1 MKLERGRLRRQ
12 GVMLYLTAFSMIVV
26 MIIVVMGGYLYRFY
40 YRTIY
45 ENFVEANESDL
56 KAIESRHENDMAIIS
71 DVVSQINLSTDCTE
85 FLLDKQ
91 PLKSTKLEEQLYR
104 YTAVSQ
110 FFGQVLYFYHGDQYL
125 YNHQTSVRLDNFV
138 RTGLVLGDTDA
149 ETFRT
154 FLCGEDYRLKVLAEQ
169 TASGYIKMRY
179 MNDTDKV
186 TVYLKTVVP
195 KRNAVMVFLV
205 PEKYYDELFDTGDAE
220 DGRSHYILYDGQ
232 IIVKRESDE
241 TAKLD
246 SSVVSKIL
254 LGLTAGEEHDESSTD
269 NESSNSETEK
279 FSIFDELASGTTVSQ
294 KISVDGT
301 SMLVSMKT
309 GDSGLIYVSMQPMNV
324 FGGQIR
330 SGMWGIVFLLVLCSI
345 PAAFGIMLLYHKLAG
360 RIRRINVMLKKE
372 DRPYDLETIETG
384 IESLV
389 RNNETLAKSNET
401 LTKNNET
408 LAKNNETLTKNN
420 ETHIPLKKSRFVGN
434 LVRGVYRNEDEIR
447 RDAAE
452 AKIIIPKAA
461 SVLVIM
467 IGDLGGDRGQNN
479 EGKAE
484 KEMLDLVRSYSAI
497 DGYRIKLIS
506 KTRNVF
512 VIFTSDRGQA
522 EEMLVHFFH
531 IGRSLCEELVMA
543 VSDYHEN
550 LMEVP
555 QAYLEADTAFDTRF
569 LVDNS
574 NMIRYQQASKVEH
587 IEILP
592 ESFLRRLKN
601 AIRACN
607 SEEAD
612 EVIDEICGKLK
623 SSNHSLL
630 SFRVLY
636 NDILHILI
644 TEWNDTHVDF
654 SDIYNVFLLS
664 QCLNVQQFSDILHEV
679 CHSLID
685 ARQSNKPADSREPD
699 MATKAVAYMKEH
711 YSSPELTMAALADE
725 LSISP
730 VTMSVEFKNR
740 MGVNPSDYLGI
751 IRMEKAKELLKTT
764 TLKVKDVSVAVGYED
779 EHVFMRRFKK
789 YVGKTPG
796 QYREEY
802 TQES

>member
-1 MKLERGRLRRQ
+1 MKLERGKLRRQ
-12 GVMLYLTAFSMIVV
+12 GVLLYLAAFSLIVV
-26 MIIVVMGGYLYRFY
+26 LIIAVMGGYLYRFY

-45 ENFVEANESDL
+45 ENFVEANENDL
-56 KAIESRHENDMAIIS
+56 KAVESRHENDMAIIS
-71 DVVSQINLSTDCTE
+71 DVVSQINLSSDCTE

-91 PLKSTKLEEQLYR
+91 PLKSMKLEEQLYR

-125 YNHQTSVRLDNFV
+125 YNHQTSIRLDNFV
-138 RTGLVLGDTDA
+138 RTGLVLEDTDA
-149 ETFRT
+149 EEFRAL
-154 FLCGEDYRLKVLAEQ
+154 LCDEDYRLKVLPEQ
-169 TASGYIKMRY
+169 GTSGYIKVRY
-179 MNDTDKV
+179 MDDTDKV
-186 TVYLKTVVP
+186 TVYLKTIVP

-205 PEKYYDELFDTGDAE
+205 PKQYYDGLLATGDEE
-220 DGRSHYILYDGQ
+220 DGRSHYIVYDGQ
-232 IIVKRESDE
+232 IIVKRETSE
-241 TAKLD
+241 TADLD
-246 SSVVSKIL
+246 SSVVNKTL
-254 LGLTAGEEHDESSTD
+254 LSLVTNEADGESSEND
-269 NESSNSETEK
+269 GLRA
-279 FSIFDELASGTTVSQ
+279 FDALASGTTVSQ

-301 SMLVSMKT
+301 SMLVSMKA
-309 GDSGLIYVSMQPMNV
+309 GDSGLLYVSMQAMHV

-330 SGMWGIVFLLVLCSI
+330 SGMWGIVFLLLLCSI
-345 PAAFGIMLLYHKLAG
+345 PAAFGIVLLYRKLAG

-372 DRPYDLETIETG
+372 ERPYDLETIETG

-389 RNNETLAKSNET
+389 KNNETLAKSNETLAKSNET

-408 LAKNNETLTKNN
+408 LAKKN
-420 ETHIPLKKSRFVGN
+420 ETHMPLKKSRFIGN
-434 LVRGVYRNEDEIR
+434 LVRGVYRNTDEIKK
-447 RDAAE
+447 DAAE
-452 AKIIIPKAA
+452 AQITIPESA

-467 IGDLGGDRGQNN
+467 LGELGGDRGQNN
-479 EGKAE
+479 EEKAE
-484 KEMLDLVRSYSAI
+484 KAMLDLIRNYPAL

-512 VIFTSDRGQA
+512 VIFVADRAQA
-522 EEMLVHFFH
+522 EDMLERFFAV
-531 IGRSLCEELVMA
+531 GRSYCEELIMA
-543 VSDYHEN
+543 VSDYHED

-607 SEEAD
+607 REEAD
-612 EVIDEICGKLK
+612 EVIDEICSKLK

-654 SDIYNVFLLS
+654 SNIYNVFLLS

-685 ARQSNKPADSREPD
+685 ARQSNEPADSKEPD

-711 YSSPELTMAALADE
+711 YSSPDLTMASLADE

-764 TLKVKDVSVAVGYED
+764 TLKVKDVSAAVGYED

-796 QYREEY
+796 QYREEH
-802 TQES
+802 TQGNER

>member
-1 MKLERGRLRRQ
+1 MKLERGKLRRQ
-12 GVMLYLTAFSMIVV
+12 GVLLYLAAFSMIVV
-26 MIIVVMGGYLYRFY
+26 LIIAVMGGYLYQFY
-40 YRTIY
+40 HRTIY
-45 ENFVEANESDL
+45 KNFVESNENDIE
-56 KAIESRHENDMAIIS
+56 AIKSRHENDMAITS
-71 DVVSQINLSTDCTE
+71 DVVSQINLSADCTE
-85 FLLDKQ
+85 FLLRKQ

-110 FFGQVLYFYHGDQYL
+110 FFGQVLYFYQGDQYL
-125 YNHQTSVRLDNFV
+125 YNHQTSIKMDNFLQN
-138 RTGLVLGDTDA
+138 GLILDETDA
-149 ETFRT
+149 DVFRQ
-154 FLCGEDYRLKVLAEQ
+154 LLYANDYQMKVLPEQ
-169 TASGYIKMRY
+169 DASGYIKGHY
-179 MNDTDKV
+179 MSDTNKV
-186 TVYLKTVVP
+186 TVYLKTVAP

-205 PEKYYDELFDTGDAE
+205 PEQYYDGLLDTGDEE
-220 DGRSHYILYDGQ
+220 DGRSHYILYDDQ
-232 IIVKRESDE
+232 IIVKRETSE
-241 TAKLD
+241 ISELD
-246 SSVVSKIL
+246 SSVVNKTL
-254 LGLTAGEEHDESSTD
+254 LSLATNEEDGESSEND
-269 NESSNSETEK
+269 GLRAL
-279 FSIFDELASGTTVSQ
+279 DALASGTTVSQ

-301 SMLVSMKT
+301 SMLVSMQA
-309 GDSGLIYVSMQPMNV
+309 GNSGLLYVSMQPMHV
-324 FGGQIR
+324 FAGQIR
-330 SGMWGIVFLLVLCSI
+330 SGMWGIVFLLLLCSI
-345 PAAFGIMLLYHKLAG
+345 PAAFGIVLLYRKIAG

-389 RNNETLAKSNET
+389 KNNETLTKSNETLAKSNET

-408 LAKNNETLTKNN
+408 LTKTNEK
-420 ETHIPLKKSRFVGN
+420 HVPLKKSSFIGN

-447 RDAAE
+447 KDAAE
-452 AKIIIPKAA
+452 AKITIPEVA

-467 IGDLGGDRGQNN
+467 LGELGGDRGQNN
-479 EGKAE
+479 EEKAE
-484 KEMLDLVRSYSAI
+484 KEMLDLIRNYPAL

-512 VIFTSDRGQA
+512 VIFASDREQA
-522 EEMLVHFFH
+522 EAMLARFFAV
-531 IGRSLCEELVMA
+531 GRSYCEELVMA
-543 VSDYHEN
+543 VSDYHED

-607 SEEAD
+607 REEAD
-612 EVIDEICGKLK
+612 EVIDEICSKLK

-654 SDIYNVFLLS
+654 SNIYNVFLLS

-685 ARQSNKPADSREPD
+685 ARQSSESDISKEPD

-711 YSSPELTMAALADE
+711 YSSPDLTMASLADE

-764 TLKVKDVSVAVGYED
+764 TLKVKDVSAAVGYED

-796 QYREEY
+796 QYREEH
-802 TQES
+802 TQGN

>member
-1 MKLERGRLRRQ
+1 MKLERGKLRHQ
-12 GVMLYLTAFSMIVV
+12 GVLLYLAAFSMIVV
-26 MIIVVMGGYLYRFY
+26 MIIVVMGGYLYQFY
-40 YRTIY
+40 HHTIY
-45 ENFVEANESDL
+45 KNFVEANESDV
-56 KAIESRHENDMAIIS
+56 KAIESRHENDMEIIS
-71 DVVSQINLSTDCTE
+71 NVVSQISLSPDCTE

-91 PLKSTKLEEQLYR
+91 PLKSIKLEEQLYR
-104 YTAVSQ
+104 YTTVSQ

-125 YNHQTSVRLDNFV
+125 YNHQTSIALDNFV
-138 RTGLVLGDTDA
+138 KNGLVLENM
-149 ETFRT
+149 ETYIFREL
-154 FLCGEDYRLKVLAEQ
+154 LCEENYKLKALPEQ
-169 TASGYIKMRY
+169 GVSGYVKVRY
-179 MNDTDKV
+179 MNDTDKL
-186 TVYLKTVVP
+186 TVYLKTVAP

-205 PEKYYDELFDTGDAE
+205 PEEYYDGLLNIGDAE

-232 IIVKRESDE
+232 IIVKREN
-241 TAKLD
+241 AKIATLD
-246 SSVVSKIL
+246 SEAVNKTL
-254 LGLTAGEEHDESSTD
+254 LGLAAGEEK
-269 NESSNSETEK
+269 SEVLVSK
-279 FSIFDELASGTTVSQ
+279 KIF
-294 KISVDGT
+294 VDGT
-301 SMLVSMKT
+301 SMLVSMQT
-309 GDSGLIYVSMQPMNV
+309 GDSGLIYVSMQPMHV
-324 FGGQIR
+324 FAGQIR
-330 SGMWGIVFLLVLCSI
+330 SGMWGIVFLLLLCSI
-345 PAAFGIMLLYHKLAG
+345 PAAFGIMLLYRKLAG

-389 RNNETLAKSNET
+389 KNNETLAKSNET
-401 LTKNNET
+401 LAKSNEKLT
-408 LAKNNETLTKNN
+408 KNNETLTKTN
-420 ETHIPLKKSRFVGN
+420 ETHMPLKKSRFIGN
-434 LVRGVYRNEDEIR
+434 LVRGIYRNEDEIR
-447 RDAAE
+447 KDAAE
-452 AKIIIPKAA
+452 AKIAIPESA
-461 SVLVIM
+461 SILVIM
-467 IGDLGGDRGQNN
+467 LGDLGGDRGQNN
-479 EGKAE
+479 EVKAE
-484 KEMLDLVRSYSAI
+484 KEMLELIRGYSAL

-512 VIFTSDRGQA
+512 VIFTSDREQA
-522 EEMLVHFFH
+522 EDMLVHFFE
-531 IGRSLCEELVMA
+531 IGCSLCEEFVMA

-550 LMEVP
+550 LMEIP

-607 SEEAD
+607 REEAD
-612 EVIDEICGKLK
+612 QVIDEICSKLK

-654 SDIYNVFLLS
+654 SNIYNVFLLS

-685 ARQSNKPADSREPD
+685 ARQSSESEESKEPD

-711 YSSPELTMAALADE
+711 YNSPDLTMASLADE

-764 TLKVKDVSVAVGYED
+764 TLKVKDVSAAVGYED

-796 QYREEY
+796 QYREEH
-802 TQES
+802 TQENER

>member
-1 MKLERGRLRRQ
+1 MKLERGKLRHR
-12 GVMLYLTAFSMIVV
+12 GVLLYLAAFSMIVV
-26 MIIVVMGGYLYRFY
+26 LIIAVMGGYLYRFY
-40 YRTIY
+40 HRTIY

-71 DVVSQINLSTDCTE
+71 DVASQINLSSDCTE

-91 PLKSTKLEEQLYR
+91 PLKSMKLEEQLYR
-104 YTAVSQ
+104 YMAVSQ

-125 YNHQTSVRLDNFV
+125 YNQKTSIRLDNFV
-138 RTGLVLGDTDA
+138 RTGLVLEDIDA
-149 ETFRT
+149 EEFRT
-154 FLCGEDYRLKVLAEQ
+154 LLCDEDYRLQILPEQ
-169 TASGYIKMRY
+169 GASGYIKSLY
-179 MNDTDKV
+179 MSDTDKV
-186 TVYLKTVVP
+186 TVYLKTIAP

-205 PEKYYDELFDTGDAE
+205 PEQYYDGLLDVGDEE

-232 IIVKRESDE
+232 IIVKRETSE

-246 SSVVSKIL
+246 SSVVNKTL
-254 LGLTAGEEHDESSTD
+254 LSL
-269 NESSNSETEK
+269 
-279 FSIFDELASGTTVSQ
+279 SGTTVSQ

-301 SMLVSMKT
+301 SMLVSMKA
-309 GDSGLIYVSMQPMNV
+309 GDSGLIYVSMQPMHV

-330 SGMWGIVFLLVLCSI
+330 SGMWGIVFLLLLCSI
-345 PAAFGIMLLYHKLAG
+345 PAAFGIVFLYRKLAG

-384 IESLV
+384 IESLIK
-389 RNNETLAKSNET
+389 NNETLAKSNETLAKSNET

-408 LAKNNETLTKNN
+408 LAKTN
-420 ETHIPLKKSRFVGN
+420 ETHMPLKKSRFIGN
-434 LVRGVYRNEDEIR
+434 LVRGVYRNTDEICK
-447 RDAAE
+447 DAAE
-452 AKIIIPKAA
+452 AKITIPDAA

-467 IGDLGGDRGQNN
+467 LGELGGDRGQNN
-479 EGKAE
+479 EEKAE
-484 KEMLDLVRSYSAI
+484 KAMLDLIRNCPAL

-512 VIFTSDRGQA
+512 VIFVADRAQA
-522 EEMLVHFFH
+522 EDMLERFFAV
-531 IGRSLCEELVMA
+531 GRSYCEELVMA
-543 VSDYHEN
+543 VSDYHED

-607 SEEAD
+607 REEAD
-612 EVIDEICGKLK
+612 EVIDEICSKLK

-654 SDIYNVFLLS
+654 SNIYNVFLLS

-685 ARQSNKPADSREPD
+685 ARQSNESEDSKEPD
-699 MATKAVAYMKEH
+699 MATKAVAYMKAH
-711 YSSPELTMAALADE
+711 YSSPDLTMASLADE

-764 TLKVKDVSVAVGYED
+764 TLKVKDVSAAVGYED

-796 QYREEY
+796 QYREEH
-802 TQES
+802 TQGN

>member
-1 MKLERGRLRRQ
+1 MKLERVKLRRQ
-12 GVMLYLTAFSMIVV
+12 GVLLYLAAFSMIVV
-26 MIIVVMGGYLYRFY
+26 LIIAVMGGYLYRFY
-40 YRTIY
+40 HHTIY
-45 ENFVEANESDL
+45 ENFVEANENDL
-56 KAIESRHENDMAIIS
+56 GAIESRHENDMNIIS
-71 DVVSQINLSTDCTE
+71 NVVSQINLSSDCTE

-91 PLKSTKLEEQLYR
+91 PLKSKKLEEQLYR
-104 YTAVSQ
+104 YAAVSQ
-110 FFGQVLYFYHGDQYL
+110 FFGQILYFYHGDQYL
-125 YNHQTSVRLDNFV
+125 YNQKTSIRLDNFI
-138 RTGLVLGDTDA
+138 RTGLVLEKTDA
-149 ETFRT
+149 EDFRKL
-154 FLCGEDYRLKVLAEQ
+154 LCAEDYKLKVLPEQ
-169 TASGYIKMRY
+169 EASGYIKTLY
-179 MNDTDKV
+179 MSDTDKV
-186 TVYLKTVVP
+186 TVYLETIAP
-195 KRNAVMVFLV
+195 KKNAVMVFLV
-205 PEKYYDELFDTGDAE
+205 PEQYYDELLNVGDEE

-232 IIVKRESDE
+232 IVAKRETGE
-241 TAKLD
+241 TAELD
-246 SSVVSKIL
+246 SSAVEKTL
-254 LGLTAGEEHDESSTD
+254 LG
-269 NESSNSETEK
+269 
-279 FSIFDELASGTTVSQ
+279 LASGTVVS
-294 KISVDGT
+294 KELSVDGT
-301 SMLVSMKT
+301 SMLVSMQA
-309 GDSGLIYVSMQPMNV
+309 GDSGLVYVSMQPMRI
-324 FGGQIR
+324 FAGQIR
-330 SGMWGIVFLLVLCSI
+330 SGLWGIVFLLLICSI
-345 PAAFGIMLLYHKLAG
+345 PAAFGIVLLYRKIAG

-389 RNNETLAKSNET
+389 KNNETLAKSNET
-401 LTKNNET
+401 LAKSNET
-408 LAKNNETLTKNN
+408 LAKTNEQ
-420 ETHIPLKKSRFVGN
+420 HVPLKKSSFIGN
-434 LVRGVYRNEDEIR
+434 LVRGIYRNTDEIR
-447 RDAAE
+447 KDAAE
-452 AKIIIPKAA
+452 AKIVIPESV

-467 IGDLGGDRGQNN
+467 LGDLGGDRGQSN

-484 KEMLDLVRSYSAI
+484 KEMLELIRNYSAL

-512 VIFTSDRGQA
+512 VIFASDRTQA
-522 EEMLVHFFH
+522 EEMLVRFFAV
-531 IGRSLCEELVMA
+531 GRSFCEEFIMA
-543 VSDYHEN
+543 VSDYHED

-607 SEEAD
+607 QTEAD
-612 EVIDEICGKLK
+612 EVIDEICSKLK

-654 SDIYNVFLLS
+654 SNIYNVFLLS

-685 ARQSNKPADSREPD
+685 ARQSNESEDLKEPD

-711 YSSPELTMAALADE
+711 YNSPDLTMASLADE

-764 TLKVKDVSVAVGYED
+764 TLKVKDVSAAVGYED

-796 QYREEY
+796 QYREEHAR
-802 TQES
+802 ENGR

>member
-1 MKLERGRLRRQ
+1 MKLERGKLRHQ
-12 GVMLYLTAFSMIVV
+12 GVLLYLAAFSL
-26 MIIVVMGGYLYRFY
+26 IIVLIIAVMGGYLYRFY
-40 YRTIY
+40 HRTIY
-45 ENFVEANESDL
+45 ENFVEANENDL
-56 KAIESRHENDMAIIS
+56 KAIESRHENDMTIIS
-71 DVVSQINLSTDCTE
+71 DVVSQVNLSSDCTE

-91 PLKSTKLEEQLYR
+91 PLKSMKLEEQLYR

-125 YNHQTSVRLDNFV
+125 YNHQTSIRLDNFI
-138 RTGLVLGDTDA
+138 RTGLMLEETDA
-149 ETFRT
+149 EEFRKL
-154 FLCGEDYRLKVLAEQ
+154 LCDEDYRLKILPEQ
-169 TASGYIKMRY
+169 VASGYIKTLY
-179 MNDTDKV
+179 MSDTDKV
-186 TVYLKTVVP
+186 TVYLKTVAP
-195 KRNAVMVFLV
+195 KQNAVMVFLV
-205 PEKYYDELFDTGDAE
+205 PEQYYAGLLGVGDAE
-220 DGRSHYILYDGQ
+220 DGRSHYILYDDQ
-232 IIVKRESDE
+232 IIVKRETDE
-241 TAKLD
+241 ISELD
-246 SSVVSKIL
+246 SSVVSKTL
-254 LGLTAGEEHDESSTD
+254 LGL
-269 NESSNSETEK
+269 
-279 FSIFDELASGTTVSQ
+279 SGTSGSKEV
-294 KISVDGT
+294 SVDGT
-301 SMLVSMKT
+301 SMLVSMQA
-309 GDSGLIYVSMQPMNV
+309 GDSGLIYVSMQPMHV
-324 FGGQIR
+324 FAGQIR
-330 SGMWGIVFLLVLCSI
+330 SGMWGIVFLLLLCSI
-345 PAAFGIMLLYHKLAG
+345 PAAFGIVLLYRKLAG

-389 RNNETLAKSNET
+389 KNNETLAKSNETLTKSNET

-408 LAKNNETLTKNN
+408 LAKTN
-420 ETHIPLKKSRFVGN
+420 ETHIPLKKSRFIGN
-434 LVRGVYRNEDEIR
+434 LVRGVYRNADEIR
-447 RDAAE
+447 KDAAE
-452 AKIIIPKAA
+452 AKITIPEAA

-467 IGDLGGDRGQNN
+467 LGELGGDRGQNN
-479 EGKAE
+479 EEKAE
-484 KEMLDLVRSYSAI
+484 KEMLELIRNYPAL

-512 VIFTSDRGQA
+512 VIFSSDREQA
-522 EEMLVHFFH
+522 EAMLARFFAV
-531 IGRSLCEELVMA
+531 GRSYCEELVMA
-543 VSDYHEN
+543 VSDYHED

-607 SEEAD
+607 REEAD
-612 EVIDEICGKLK
+612 QVIDEICSKLK

-654 SDIYNVFLLS
+654 SNIYNVFLLS

-685 ARQSNKPADSREPD
+685 ARQSSESEDSKEPD

-711 YSSPELTMAALADE
+711 YNSPDLTMASLADE

-764 TLKVKDVSVAVGYED
+764 TLKVKDVSAAVGYED

-796 QYREEY
+796 QYREEH
-802 TQES
+802 TQGN

>member
-1 MKLERGRLRRQ
+1 MKLERGKLRHQ
-12 GVMLYLTAFSMIVV
+12 GVLLYLAAFSMIVV
-26 MIIVVMGGYLYRFY
+26 MIIVVMGGYLYQFY
-40 YRTIY
+40 HHTIY
-45 ENFVEANESDL
+45 KNFVEANESDV
-56 KAIESRHENDMAIIS
+56 KAIESRHENDMEIIS
-71 DVVSQINLSTDCTE
+71 NVVSQISLSPDCTE

-91 PLKSTKLEEQLYR
+91 PLKSIKLEEQLYR
-104 YTAVSQ
+104 YTTVSQ

-125 YNHQTSVRLDNFV
+125 YNHQTSIALDNFV
-138 RTGLVLGDTDA
+138 KNGLVLENMETY
-149 ETFRT
+149 TFREL
-154 FLCGEDYRLKVLAEQ
+154 LCEENYKLKVLPEQ
-169 TASGYIKMRY
+169 GVSGYVKVRY
-179 MNDTDKV
+179 MNDTDKL
-186 TVYLKTVVP
+186 TVYLKTVAP

-205 PEKYYDELFDTGDAE
+205 PEEYYDGLLNIGDAE

-232 IIVKRESDE
+232 IIVKREN
-241 TAKLD
+241 AKIATLD
-246 SSVVSKIL
+246 SEAVNKTL
-254 LGLTAGEEHDESSTD
+254 LGLAAGEEK
-269 NESSNSETEK
+269 SEVLISK
-279 FSIFDELASGTTVSQ
+279 KIF
-294 KISVDGT
+294 VDGT
-301 SMLVSMKT
+301 SMLVSMQT
-309 GDSGLIYVSMQPMNV
+309 GDSGLVYVSMQPMHV
-324 FGGQIR
+324 FAGQIR
-330 SGMWGIVFLLVLCSI
+330 SGLWGIVFLLLICSI
-345 PAAFGIMLLYHKLAG
+345 PAAFGIVLLYRKIAG

-389 RNNETLAKSNET
+389 KNNETLAKSNET
-401 LTKNNET
+401 LAKSNET
-408 LAKNNETLTKNN
+408 LAKTNEQ
-420 ETHIPLKKSRFVGN
+420 HVPLKKSSFIGN
-434 LVRGVYRNEDEIR
+434 LVRGIYRNTDEIR
-447 RDAAE
+447 KDAEE
-452 AKIIIPKAA
+452 AKIVIPESV

-467 IGDLGGDRGQNN
+467 LGELGGDRGQNN
-479 EGKAE
+479 EEKAE
-484 KEMLDLVRSYSAI
+484 KEMLDLIRNYPAL

-512 VIFTSDRGQA
+512 VIFASDRTQA
-522 EEMLVHFFH
+522 EEMLVRFFAV
-531 IGRSLCEELVMA
+531 GRSFCEEFIMA
-543 VSDYHEN
+543 VSDYHED
-550 LMEVP
+550 LMEIP

-607 SEEAD
+607 REEAD
-612 EVIDEICGKLK
+612 EVIDEICSKLK

-654 SDIYNVFLLS
+654 SNIYNVFLLS

-685 ARQSNKPADSREPD
+685 ARQSNESEDLKEPD

-711 YSSPELTMAALADE
+711 YNSPDLTMASLADE

-764 TLKVKDVSVAVGYED
+764 MLKVKDVSAAVGYED

-796 QYREEY
+796 QYREEHAR
-802 TQES
+802 ENGR

>member
-1 MKLERGRLRRQ
+1 MKLERGKLRRQ
-12 GVMLYLTAFSMIVV
+12 GVLLYLAAFSLIVV
-26 MIIVVMGGYLYRFY
+26 LIIAVMGGYLYRFY
-40 YRTIY
+40 HRTIY
-45 ENFVEANESDL
+45 ENFVEANENDL

-71 DVVSQINLSTDCTE
+71 DVVSQINLSSDCTE

-91 PLKSTKLEEQLYR
+91 PLKSMKLEEQLYR

-125 YNHQTSVRLDNFV
+125 YNHQTSIRLDNFV
-138 RTGLVLGDTDA
+138 RTGLVLEDTDA
-149 ETFRT
+149 EDFREL
-154 FLCGEDYRLKVLAEQ
+154 LCDEDYRLKVLPEQ
-169 TASGYIKMRY
+169 GTSGYIKARY
-179 MNDTDKV
+179 MDDTDKV
-186 TVYLKTVVP
+186 TIYLKTIVP

-205 PEKYYDELFDTGDAE
+205 PEQYYDGLLDVSDEE

-232 IIVKRESDE
+232 IIVQRETSE
-241 TAKLD
+241 TAGLD
-246 SSVVSKIL
+246 SSAVSRTL
-254 LGLTAGEEHDESSTD
+254 LGLVTDEEDGENSNGRNSESSEMD
-269 NESSNSETEK
+269 GLRV
-279 FSIFDELASGTTVSQ
+279 FDELASGTTVSQ

-301 SMLVSMKT
+301 SMLVSMKA
-309 GDSGLIYVSMQPMNV
+309 GDSSLIYVSMQPMHV
-324 FGGQIR
+324 FAGQIR
-330 SGMWGIVFLLVLCSI
+330 SGMWGIVFLLLLCSI
-345 PAAFGIMLLYHKLAG
+345 PAAFGIVLLYRKLAG

-389 RNNETLAKSNET
+389 KNNETLAKSNET

-408 LAKNNETLTKNN
+408 LAKNNETLAKTN
-420 ETHIPLKKSRFVGN
+420 ETHMPLKKSRFIGN
-434 LVRGVYRNEDEIR
+434 LVRGVYRNADEIR
-447 RDAAE
+447 KDAAE
-452 AKIIIPKAA
+452 AKITIPEAA
-461 SVLVIM
+461 SILVIM
-467 IGDLGGDRGQNN
+467 LGELGGDRGQNN
-479 EGKAE
+479 EEKAE
-484 KEMLDLVRSYSAI
+484 KEMLDLIRNYPAL

-512 VIFTSDRGQA
+512 VIFSSDREQA
-522 EEMLVHFFH
+522 EAMLARFFAV
-531 IGRSLCEELVMA
+531 GRSYCEELVMA
-543 VSDYHEN
+543 VSDYHED

-607 SEEAD
+607 CEEAD
-612 EVIDEICGKLK
+612 QVIDEICSKLK

-654 SDIYNVFLLS
+654 SNIYNVFLLS

-685 ARQSNKPADSREPD
+685 ARQSNEAEDSKEPD

-711 YSSPELTMAALADE
+711 YSSPDLTMASLADE

-751 IRMEKAKELLKTT
+751 IRMEKAKKLLKTT
-764 TLKVKDVSVAVGYED
+764 TLKVKDVSAAVGYED

-796 QYREEY
+796 QYREEH
-802 TQES
+802 TQGN

>member
-1 MKLERGRLRRQ
+1 MKAEHGKLRRQ
-12 GVMLYLTAFSMIVV
+12 GVLLYLAAFSMIVV
-26 MIIVVMGGYLYRFY
+26 LIIAVMGGYLYQFY
-40 YRTIY
+40 HRTIY

-71 DVVSQINLSTDCTE
+71 DVVSQINLSADCTE
-85 FLLDKQ
+85 FLLDQQ

-104 YTAVSQ
+104 YMAVSQ

-125 YNHQTSVRLDNFV
+125 YNQKTSIRLDNFV
-138 RTGLVLGDTDA
+138 RTGLVLEETDE
-149 ETFRT
+149 ETFKT
-154 FLCGEDYRLKVLAEQ
+154 LLCREDYRLKVLPEQ
-169 TASGYIKMRY
+169 GVSGYIKTFY
-179 MNDTDKV
+179 MGDTDKV
-186 TVYLKTVVP
+186 TVYLKTVTP
-195 KRNAVMVFLV
+195 KQNAVLVFLV
-205 PEKYYDELFDTGDAE
+205 PEEYYDTLLGTE
-220 DGRSHYILYDGQ
+220 DEEDERSHYILYDGQ
-232 IIVKRESDE
+232 IIAKRE
-241 TAKLD
+241 TAKTAALD
-246 SSVVSKIL
+246 SEAVNKTL
-254 LGLTAGEEHDESSTD
+254 LGLAADEEK
-269 NESSNSETEK
+269 SEV
-279 FSIFDELASGTTVSQ
+279 LAS
-294 KISVDGT
+294 KKLSVDGT
-301 SMLVSMKT
+301 SMLVSMQA
-309 GDSGLIYVSMQPMNV
+309 GDSGLIYVSMQPMHV
-324 FGGQIR
+324 FDGQIR
-330 SGMWGIVFLLVLCSI
+330 SGMWGIVFLLLLCSI
-345 PAAFGIMLLYHKLAG
+345 PAAFGIVLLYRKLAG

-389 RNNETLAKSNET
+389 KNNETLTKSNETLAKSNET

-408 LAKNNETLTKNN
+408 LAKTN
-420 ETHIPLKKSRFVGN
+420 ETHMPLKKSRFIGN
-434 LVRGVYRNEDEIR
+434 LVRGIYRNEEEIR
-447 RDAAE
+447 KDAAE
-452 AKIIIPKAA
+452 AQITIADPV

-484 KEMLDLVRSYSAI
+484 KEMLELIRSYSAL

-522 EEMLVHFFH
+522 EDMLVHFFE
-531 IGRSLCEELVMA
+531 IGRSSCEELVMA

-550 LMEVP
+550 LMEIP

-607 SEEAD
+607 REEAD
-612 EVIDEICGKLK
+612 QVIDEICSKLK

-685 ARQSNKPADSREPD
+685 VRQSNEPEDSKEPD

-711 YSSPELTMAALADE
+711 YSSPDLTMASLADE

-740 MGVNPSDYLGI
+740 MGVNPSDFLGI

-764 TLKVKDVSVAVGYED
+764 TLKVKDVSAAVGYED

-796 QYREEY
+796 QYREEH
-802 TQES
+802 TQGN

>member
-1 MKLERGRLRRQ
+1 MKAEHGKLRRQ
-12 GVMLYLTAFSMIVV
+12 GVLLYLAAFSMIVV
-26 MIIVVMGGYLYRFY
+26 LIIAVMGGYLYQFY
-40 YRTIY
+40 HRTIY

-56 KAIESRHENDMAIIS
+56 KAIESRHENDMAMIS
-71 DVVSQINLSTDCTE
+71 DVVSQINLSADCTE

-91 PLKSTKLEEQLYR
+91 PLKSTKLEEQLYC
-104 YTAVSQ
+104 YMAVSQ

-125 YNHQTSVRLDNFV
+125 YNQKTSIRLDNFV
-138 RTGLVLGDTDA
+138 RTGLVLEETDA
-149 ETFRT
+149 ETFQT
-154 FLCGEDYRLKVLAEQ
+154 LLCREDYRLKVLPEQ
-169 TASGYIKMRY
+169 GVSGYIKMFY
-179 MNDTDKV
+179 MGDTDKV
-186 TVYLKTVVP
+186 TVYLKTVTP
-195 KRNAVMVFLV
+195 KQNAVLVFLV
-205 PEKYYDELFDTGDAE
+205 PEEYYDTLLGTE
-220 DGRSHYILYDGQ
+220 DEEDERSHYILYDGQ
-232 IIVKRESDE
+232 IIAKRE
-241 TAKLD
+241 TAKTAALD
-246 SSVVSKIL
+246 SEAVNKTL
-254 LGLTAGEEHDESSTD
+254 LGLAADEEK
-269 NESSNSETEK
+269 SEV
-279 FSIFDELASGTTVSQ
+279 LAS
-294 KISVDGT
+294 KKLSVDGT
-301 SMLVSMKT
+301 SMLVSMQA
-309 GDSGLIYVSMQPMNV
+309 GVSGLIYVSMQPMHV
-324 FGGQIR
+324 FDGQIR
-330 SGMWGIVFLLVLCSI
+330 SGMWGIVFLLLLCSI
-345 PAAFGIMLLYHKLAG
+345 PAAFGIVLLYRKLAG

-384 IESLV
+384 IESLI
-389 RNNETLAKSNET
+389 
-401 LTKNNET
+401 
-408 LAKNNETLTKNN
+408 KNN
-420 ETHIPLKKSRFVGN
+420 ETHMPLKKSRFIGN
-434 LVRGVYRNEDEIR
+434 LVRGIYRNEEEIR
-447 RDAAE
+447 KDATE
-452 AKIIIPKAA
+452 AQITIADPV

-467 IGDLGGDRGQNN
+467 LGDLGGDRGQNN

-484 KEMLDLVRSYSAI
+484 KEMLELIRSYSAL

-506 KTRNVF
+506 KTRTVF
-512 VIFTSDRGQA
+512 VIFTSDRGQS
-522 EEMLVHFFH
+522 EDMLVHFFE
-531 IGRSLCEELVMA
+531 IGRSSCEELVMA

-550 LMEVP
+550 LMELP

-607 SEEAD
+607 REEAD
-612 EVIDEICGKLK
+612 QVIDEICCKLK

-685 ARQSNKPADSREPD
+685 ARQSNEPEDSKEPD

-711 YSSPELTMAALADE
+711 YSSPDLTMASLADE

-751 IRMEKAKELLKTT
+751 IRMEKAKKLLKTT
-764 TLKVKDVSVAVGYED
+764 TLKVKDVSAAVGYED

-796 QYREEY
+796 QYREEH
-802 TQES
+802 TQGN